1 LESVGESPVRVSLVG
16 EVIKNINSDV
26 NSAFNN
32 TDENE
37 KYDGGDEAWNLAF
50 IVGNPA
56 LESFGDWQAS
66 LGYRYVESDAVV
78 DAFADSDFGGGGTNV
93 KGFTLSG
100 TMALSKAIRCSLRWM
115 SADEIAGPP
124 LSSDILQV
132 DLNAKF

>member
-1 LESVGESPVRVSLVG
+1 LVG
-16 EVIKNINSDV
+16 EVIKNTAFDV
-26 NSAFNN
+26 NKSTAINN
-32 TDENE
+32 FGANN
-37 KYDGGDEAWNLAF
+37 KYEGGDEAWNLAF

-93 KGFTLSG
+93 KGYTVSG
-100 TMALSKAIRCSLRWM
+100 TMALSKAVRCSLRWM
-115 SADEIAGPP
+115 SADEVAGPP